1 MIRFNEDEV
10 CQMIKAL
17 AHYRDQVT
25 GHEDTWDRY
34 DHLVDK
40 MTKYGEEVSPTKL
53 SCTNTK

>member
-10 CQMIKAL
+10 CQMIRAL
-17 AHYRDQVT
+17 THYRNNVAGD
-25 GHEDTWDRY
+25 DTIWDRY